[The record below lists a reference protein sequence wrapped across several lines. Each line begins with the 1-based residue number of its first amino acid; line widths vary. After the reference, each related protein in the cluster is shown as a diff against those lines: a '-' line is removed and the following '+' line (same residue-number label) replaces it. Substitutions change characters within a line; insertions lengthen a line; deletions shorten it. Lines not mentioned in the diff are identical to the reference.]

1 MPVLSSSVSPSSE
14 AFRTNAEKMRALVA
28 GIAGK
33 AETIQRGGSEEA
45 RKRHISRGKLLP
57 RERLAQLLDTGSPF
71 LEIGQFA
78 AWDMYDDAISAAGMI
93 AGIGRVE
100 DLQWY
105 TARGAKGIVCGRF
118 IDGEGRH
125 LVGPLDKRMIG
136 ITPDELRACSGILVA
151 AGREKVTAIRA
162 ALAGGLVSHLVV
174 DLEIGSLLLAT

>member
-1 MPVLSSSVSPSSE
+1 MRSEGVIRRQLERFKTINRVLFSV
-14 AFRTNAEKMRALVA
+14 
-28 GIAGK
+28 
-33 AETIQRGGSEEA
+33 GGCDDDT
-45 RKRHISRGKLLP
+45 
-57 RERLAQLLDTGSPF
+57 QLLQS
-71 LEIGQFA
+71 
-78 AWDMYDDAISAAGMI
+78 
-93 AGIGRVE
+93 GIGRVE